1 MKICAVAAALSKK
14 KKKKPKDKKPY
25 RKVLNSVGKWT

>member
-1 MKICAVAAALSKK
+1 MKICAVAAALSK

>member
-1 MKICAVAAALSKK
+1 MKICAVAAALSQKK
-14 KKKKPKDKKPY
+14 QKIN